1 MFKQLTQRLSLA
13 LIFIAIVGLSGTV
26 SPVMAQESSAW
37 QIHQPTSSLTFN
49 TTKSGAAGVGGITET
64 MRFKSFKGGLSS
76 QGKIELTIDL
86 SSVDTGISIRDER
99 LQTMFWNV
107 ATHPTVNFSGQLSSE
122 EMKKISAGKE
132 SIVVMVEGQLT
143 MAGQTK
149 PIKTQLQ
156 VTPTNHKLYVSTRQ
170 PIVINANDFGL
181 NAGVEALR
189 AIMGLNYLSTSAPV
203 TLSLELNMASS
214 AKIMSENKL
223 PSLRGKW
230 FVDL

>member
-1 MFKQLTQRLSLA
+1 MFKQITQRLSQTLM
-13 LIFIAIVGLSGTV
+13 FTTIVALSGTGSNV
-26 SPVMAQESSAW
+26 IAQESFAW
-37 QIHQPTSSLTFN
+37 QINQHASSLTFN

-76 QGKIELTIDL
+76 QGKIELTINL
-86 SSVDTGISIRDER
+86 SSVDTGIPIRDER

-107 ATHPTVNFSGQLSSE
+107 AAHPTVNFAGQLSSE
-122 EMKKISAGKE
+122 EMKKISTGKE
-132 SIVVMVEGQLT
+132 SVVVMVEGQLT

-149 PIKTQLQ
+149 SIKTQLQ
-156 VTPTNHKLYVSTRQ
+156 VTSTNHKLYVSTRQ

-203 TLSLELNMASS
+203 TFTLELNMTSL
-214 AKIMSENKL
+214 AKAMSEDKL
-223 PSLRGKW
+223 PPSAW
-230 FVDL
+230 

>member
-1 MFKQLTQRLSLA
+1 
-13 LIFIAIVGLSGTV
+13 
-26 SPVMAQESSAW
+26 
-37 QIHQPTSSLTFN
+37 
-49 TTKSGAAGVGGITET
+49 

-107 ATHPTVNFSGQLSSE
+107 TAHPTVNFAAQLSSE

-132 SIVVMVEGQLT
+132 SVVVMVEGQLT

-156 VTPTNHKLYVSTRQ
+156 VTPANHKLYVNTRQ

-181 NAGVEALR
+181 NAGVETLR

-203 TLSLELNMASS
+203 TFALELNMASS
-214 AKIMSENKL
+214 AKVMSDNKL
-223 PSLRGKW
+223 TPSAW
-230 FVDL
+230 